1 MAFLKR
7 RMFNVW
13 LIASGQSR
21 ADLEEA
27 LRGHALGHNL
37 TVIPDETAFDVLARD
52 IDRDADRFP
61 NLLMYL
67 VRDSAQAPPDFLH
80 KLKASAD
87 FRHVPV
93 IVFHTG
99 RIVPDIKHLYSLGAA
114 SVIRVP
120 IKFHGLVSV
129 MRTIEAYWFNVAS
142 PPPIDGPLRTAWA
155 RHVQPL

>member
-1 MAFLKR
+1 MPFSKR

-13 LIASGQSR
+13 LIASGKSGV
-21 ADLEEA
+21 DLEEA

-37 TVIPDETAFDVLARD
+37 SVIPDEQAFDDLARD
-52 IDRDADRFP
+52 IDRDTERFP

-67 VRDSAQAPPDFLH
+67 GGEDAQAAPDFLR
-80 KLKASAD
+80 KLKASGD

-99 RIVPDIKHLYSLGAA
+99 RVTPDIKVLYSLGAA

-120 IKFHGLVSV
+120 IKFQGLVSV

-142 PPPIDGPLRTAWA
+142 PPPTDGPLRAVWA
-155 RHVQPL
+155 R

>member
-1 MAFLKR
+1 MPYSKK
-7 RMFNVW
+7 RMFKVW
-13 LIASGQSR
+13 LIASGKLG

-27 LRGHALGHNL
+27 LRGHALGHDL
-37 TVIPDETAFDVLARD
+37 IVIPDERAFDGLASE
-52 IDRDADRFP
+52 IDRDTERFP

-67 VRDSAQAPPDFLH
+67 VGEDAQAAPDFLR
-80 KLKASAD
+80 KLKRSGD

-99 RIVPDIKHLYSLGAA
+99 RVTPDLKTLYSLGAA

-120 IKFHGLVSV
+120 IKFDGLVSV

-142 PPPIDGPLRTAWA
+142 PPPTDGPLRSVWA
-155 RHVQPL
+155 R